1 MDPISAAAASGAKT
15 AVDAGTTGTPWALLI
30 VFAMISMAAFIV
42 IAYMLIKHRDK
53 ETSPGSCGPGGNG
66 GSCPEVHG
74 VIAAIKGL
82 EKRMDEDAEN
92 RREHRSHLEA
102 TVDRIHSRIDT
113 QNKVFAQKDEVDRL
127 AGIFHQAVEE
137 MGRVSSMFV
146 AMTEAQPPIH
156 RRSSATKRASSAQ

>member
-15 AVDAGTTGTPWALLI
+15 AVDAGTTGNPWALLI
-30 VFAMISMAAFIV
+30 VFAMISMAAFII
-42 IAYMLIKHRDK
+42 IAWMLIKHRDK
-53 ETSPGSCGPGGNG
+53 ETSPGSCGPNGNG

-82 EKRMDEDAEN
+82 EKRMDDDAEN

-137 MGRVSSMFV
+137 MGRVTSMFAAV
-146 AMTEAQPPIH
+146 TEAHPPVH
-156 RRSSATKRASSAQ
+156 RRSSVTKRASSAQ